1 LSSGERSSARLFVA
15 VDPPAE
21 VCREL
26 GGWAR
31 AVAAEGFAGA
41 AGRPR
46 AHQRGP
52 AHPELRVLDAEGLHI
67 TLCFLGSRP
76 VEEIEELSFAVTSC
90 SGEVDEL
97 SVGAPLWLPPRHPRA
112 LAVEIH
118 DASGELERL
127 QRELTAALRDAVDW
141 QPGHRRFRAHLTVAR
156 VRGFGPFRAM
166 PCQSSSCHWS
176 ANGRPTRRPSCV
188 CRIRCLLRRSLLPAQ
203 ISIFSRGARL
213 RRSVSTQRS

>member
-1 LSSGERSSARLFVA
+1 LSSGARSSARLFVA

-41 AGRPR
+41 AGGPR
-46 AHQRGP
+46 AHQRGGP

-76 VEEIEELSFAVTSC
+76 VEEIEELSFAVTSS

-127 QRELTAALRDAVDW
+127 QRALTAALRDAVDW

-156 VRGFGPFRAM
+156 IRGRDVPAAVLAGALGGAATPPLQFAP
-166 PCQSSSCHWS
+166 
-176 ANGRPTRRPSCV
+176 
-188 CRIRCLLRRSLLPAQ
+188 RSLTLYR
-203 ISIFSRGARL
+203 SRLDPSGATYEALASRPL
-213 RRSVSTQRS
+213 APGAV

>member
-1 LSSGERSSARLFVA
+1 LSSGERSGARLFVA

-76 VEEIEELSFAVTSC
+76 VEEIEELSFAVTSS

-156 VRGFGPFRAM
+156 IRGRDVPAAM
-166 PCQSSSCHWS
+166 LPGALGGAATPPLQF
-176 ANGRPTRRPSCV
+176 AP
-188 CRIRCLLRRSLLPAQ
+188 RSLTLYR
-203 ISIFSRGARL
+203 SRLDPSGATYEALASRPL
-213 RRSVSTQRS
+213 APGSV

>member
-1 LSSGERSSARLFVA
+1 MSSGERSSARLFVA
-15 VDPPAE
+15 VDPPAG

-31 AVAAEGFAGA
+31 AVAAEGFVGA

-46 AHQRGP
+46 AHQRGGP

-156 VRGFGPFRAM
+156 IRGRDVPAAVLAGALGGAATPPLQFAP
-166 PCQSSSCHWS
+166 
-176 ANGRPTRRPSCV
+176 
-188 CRIRCLLRRSLLPAQ
+188 RSLTLYR
-203 ISIFSRGARL
+203 SRLDPSGATYEALASRPL
-213 RRSVSTQRS
+213 APGAV

>member
-112 LAVEIH
+112 LAVEVH

-156 VRGFGPFRAM
+156 VRGRDVPAAVLAGALGGAVTP
-166 PCQSSSCHWS
+166 P
-176 ANGRPTRRPSCV
+176 
-188 CRIRCLLRRSLLPAQ
+188 LRFAPRSLTLYR
-203 ISIFSRGARL
+203 SRLDPSGATYEALASRPL
-213 RRSVSTQRS
+213 APGSV

>member
-1 LSSGERSSARLFVA
+1 MSSGERSTARLFVA

-76 VEEIEELSFAVTSC
+76 VEEIEELSFAVTSS

-141 QPGHRRFRAHLTVAR
+141 QPGHRRFRAHLAVAR
-156 VRGFGPFRAM
+156 VRGRDVPAAVLAGALGGAVTP
-166 PCQSSSCHWS
+166 P
-176 ANGRPTRRPSCV
+176 
-188 CRIRCLLRRSLLPAQ
+188 LRFAPRSLTLYR
-203 ISIFSRGARL
+203 SRLDPSGATYEALASRPL
-213 RRSVSTQRS
+213 APGAV

>member
-76 VEEIEELSFAVTSC
+76 VEEIEELSFAVTSS

-156 VRGFGPFRAM
+156 VRGRDVPAAVLAGALGGAVTP
-166 PCQSSSCHWS
+166 P
-176 ANGRPTRRPSCV
+176 
-188 CRIRCLLRRSLLPAQ
+188 LRFAPRSLTLYR
-203 ISIFSRGARL
+203 SRLDPSGATYEALASRPL
-213 RRSVSTQRS
+213 APGAV

>member
-76 VEEIEELSFAVTSC
+76 VEEIEELSFAVTSS

-156 VRGFGPFRAM
+156 VRGRDVPAAVLAGGLGGAATPPLQFAP
-166 PCQSSSCHWS
+166 
-176 ANGRPTRRPSCV
+176 
-188 CRIRCLLRRSLLPAQ
+188 RSLTLYR
-203 ISIFSRGARL
+203 SRLDPSGATYEALASRPL
-213 RRSVSTQRS
+213 APGAV